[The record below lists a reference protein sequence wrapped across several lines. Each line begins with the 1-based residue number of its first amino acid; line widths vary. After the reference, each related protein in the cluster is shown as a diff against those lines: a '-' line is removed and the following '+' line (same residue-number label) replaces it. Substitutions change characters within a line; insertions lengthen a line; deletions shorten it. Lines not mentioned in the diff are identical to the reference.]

1 VPAWSTV
8 LTWDGE
14 PVTALVGMSELL
26 ASSNWLWDFAHGDDS
41 DLHRKPWYD
50 PDSYWPKEH
59 EDEPDFDW
67 PAKAIK

>member
-1 VPAWSTV
+1 
-8 LTWDGE
+8 
-14 PVTALVGMSELL
+14 MSELL